1 MQRFAKSL
9 PIGRPSKC
17 TKIFVLTKVK
27 GVMDRQ
33 SRSALG
39 LVRENLGAD
48 GRRLVVI
55 AGDLRVTG
63 EQDHHHNL
71 EERIAELEAR
81 LNALTN
87 E

>member
-1 MQRFAKSL
+1 
-9 PIGRPSKC
+9 
-17 TKIFVLTKVK
+17 
-27 GVMDRQ
+27 MDKQ

-39 LVRENLGAD
+39 LVREHIDAS

-63 EQDHHHNL
+63 DQDHHHDL

>member
-1 MQRFAKSL
+1 
-9 PIGRPSKC
+9 
-17 TKIFVLTKVK
+17 
-27 GVMDRQ
+27 MDKQ

-39 LVRENLGAD
+39 LIREHIDAS
-48 GRRLVVI
+48 GRRLVII

-71 EERIAELEAR
+71 EERIAELEAK
-81 LNALTN
+81 LDALTS